1 MNTMRRIGRMTTG
14 LALLAALG
22 LGACGGPASGDAG
35 GAMAPMVIG
44 LENLAVA
51 VETTLAEGPSISGQL
66 VAEREARVRAELA
79 GSVLETRAEPGQ
91 PVKAGQVLA
100 AIDPTTAREAVLA
113 ARAQLRS
120 AESTLALARRN
131 LERSQRLLAAGAVSE
146 RTLEDDTRAVAQAE
160 AGLAD
165 AQSRLASV
173 GQTLAKATVRA
184 PFAGIVSERS
194 VSAGDVVQ
202 PGTALFTIVDP
213 SSLRLDAAVPV
224 DALGALKVG
233 TSVEFTLNGL
243 GAEAF
248 TGRITR
254 ISPVVD
260 PVSRQV
266 KLAVTLPNPGH
277 RLVAGLF
284 AEGRVITN
292 TRSGVTV
299 PRAALDTRGVRPVA
313 ARLRGGVVER
323 VEVTIG
329 LEDPVTE
336 RVEVSAGLAPGDT
349 LLLGGPAALPAGTPV
364 RVQAAA
370 ERAPPGA
377 AR

>member
-1 MNTMRRIGRMTTG
+1 MRQIGRRMTTG
-14 LALLAALG
+14 LALLAGLG
-22 LGACGGPASGDAG
+22 LGACGVPASGDAG
-35 GAMAPMVIG
+35 GATAPTVIG

-100 AIDPTTAREAVLA
+100 SIDPTTAREAVLA
-113 ARAQLRS
+113 ARAQVRS

-131 LERSQRLLAAGAVSE
+131 LERSERLLAAGAVSE
-146 RTLEDDTRAVAQAE
+146 RAHEDDTRAVAQAE

-165 AQSRLASV
+165 AQSRLASA

-194 VSAGDVVQ
+194 ASAGDVVQ

-224 DALGALKVG
+224 EALGALKVG
-233 TSVEFTLNGL
+233 TGVEFTLNGL
-243 GAEAF
+243 GAASF

-292 TRSGVTV
+292 VRSGVTV
-299 PRAALDTRGVRPVA
+299 PRAALDTRGVRPTA

-370 ERAPPGA
+370 ERAAPGV

>member
-1 MNTMRRIGRMTTG
+1 MRRIGRMTAG
-14 LALLAALG
+14 AALLVALG
-22 LGACGGPASGDAG
+22 VGACGGPASGDAR
-35 GAMAPMVIG
+35 GAMEPTVVG
-44 LENLAVA
+44 PENLAVA
-51 VETTLAEGPSISGQL
+51 VETTLADGPSISGQL

-91 PVKAGQVLA
+91 PVKAGQVLG

-113 ARAQLRS
+113 ARAQVRS

-131 LERSQRLLAAGAVSE
+131 LDRSQRLLAAGAVSE
-146 RTLEDDTRAVAQAE
+146 RTLEDDTRDVAAAE

-165 AQSRLASV
+165 ANARLASV

-184 PFAGIVSERS
+184 PFGGVVSERS
-194 VSAGDVVQ
+194 ASAGDVVQ

-224 DALGALKVG
+224 EALGALRVG
-233 TSVEFTLNGL
+233 TTVDFTLNGL
-243 GAEAF
+243 GAETF

-254 ISPVVD
+254 INPVVD

-266 KLAVTLPNPGH
+266 KLAVTLPNPGQ

-292 TRSGVTV
+292 TRTGVTV
-299 PRAALDTRGVRPVA
+299 PRAALDTRGVRPVVT
-313 ARLRGGVVER
+313 RVRGGVVER
-323 VEVTIG
+323 VEVTLG

-336 RVEVSAGLAPGDT
+336 RVEVAAGLAPGDT
-349 LLLGGPAALPAGTPV
+349 LLVGGSAALPVGTPV
-364 RVQAAA
+364 KVQAPA
-370 ERAPPGA
+370 ERAAPGA
-377 AR
+377 GR

>member
-1 MNTMRRIGRMTTG
+1 MRRNGRTTAG
-14 LALLAALG
+14 LALLAALA
-22 LGACGGPASGDAG
+22 LGACGGTASGDVH
-35 GAMAPMVIG
+35 GAMAPTVVG
-44 LENLAVA
+44 LENIAVA

-91 PVKAGQVLA
+91 PVKAGQALA
-100 AIDPTTAREAVLA
+100 TIDPTTAREAVLA
-113 ARAQLRS
+113 ARAQVRS

-131 LERSQRLLAAGAVSE
+131 LERSERLLAAGAVSE
-146 RTLEDDTRAVAQAE
+146 RMLEDDTRAVAVAE

-165 AQSRLASV
+165 ARSRLAAA
-173 GQTLAKATVRA
+173 GQTLARATVRA

-194 VSAGDVVQ
+194 ASAGDVVQ
-202 PGTALFTIVDP
+202 PGTALFTVVDP

-224 DALGALKVG
+224 EALGALKVG
-233 TSVEFTLNGL
+233 TTVEFTLNGL
-243 GAEAF
+243 GPEAF

-254 ISPVVD
+254 INPVVD

-266 KLAVTLPNPGH
+266 KLAVTLPNPGQ

-284 AEGRVITN
+284 AEGRVITD
-292 TRSGVTV
+292 TRTGVTV

-336 RVEVSAGLAPGDT
+336 RVEVAAGLAPGDT
-349 LLLGGPAALPAGTPV
+349 VLVGGAAALPAGTPV

-370 ERAPPGA
+370 ERAAPGA

>member
-1 MNTMRRIGRMTTG
+1 MRWIGRMAAG
-14 LALLAALG
+14 AALLAALG
-22 LGACGGPASGDAG
+22 LGACGGTASGDAR
-35 GAMAPMVIG
+35 GAMAPTVVG
-44 LENLAVA
+44 LENIAVA

-79 GSVLETRAEPGQ
+79 GSVLETRAEPGE
-91 PVKAGQVLA
+91 PVRAGQVLA

-113 ARAQLRS
+113 ARAQVRS
-120 AESTLALARRN
+120 AESTLLLARRN

-146 RTLEDDTRAVAQAE
+146 RALEDDTRAVAVAD

-165 AQSRLASV
+165 AQSRLASA
-173 GQTLAKATVRA
+173 GQTLARATVRA

-194 VSAGDVVQ
+194 ASAGDVVQ
-202 PGTALFTIVDP
+202 PGTALFTVVDP
-213 SSLRLDAAVPV
+213 SSFRLDAAVPV

-233 TSVEFTLNGL
+233 TTVEFTLNGL

-254 ISPVVD
+254 ITPVVD

-266 KLAVTLPNPGH
+266 KLAVTLPNPGQ

-284 AEGRVITN
+284 AEGRVITD
-292 TRSGVTV
+292 TRTGVTV

-323 VEVTIG
+323 IEVTIG

-349 LLLGGPAALPAGTPV
+349 LLVGGAAALPAGTPV

-370 ERAPPGA
+370 ERAAPGA